1 MPLDIEQGMVIHPTL
16 FDASHSPDYW
26 ILPKASDSATSLCMN
41 FRRISLL
48 LFALLLAN
56 EGNSAEPALA
66 LPNLAGSEVVPLDV
80 EGKLGAVIFFVSPYC
95 PTSNNFCEE
104 MNAIGKDFSDDFVFR
119 FVHSDTTVT
128 EADMKQHATM
138 MEFTAPVLVDKTQVL
153 TKLLGVKTTPEVV
166 VVGPDGATLYQGR
179 VNDLYLGPTK
189 RQREVKTHDLRDALA
204 AIREG
209 RALANPRTEAMG
221 CGIVYLP

>member
-1 MPLDIEQGMVIHPTL
+1 MFL
-16 FDASHSPDYW
+16 S
-26 ILPKASDSATSLCMN
+26 
-41 FRRISLL
+41 
-48 LFALLLAN
+48 N

-104 MNAIGKDFSDDFVFR
+104 MNAIVKDFGDHFVFR
-119 FVHSDTTVT
+119 FVHSDNTVT
-128 EADMKQHATM
+128 EADVKQHAAM
-138 MEFTAPVLVDKTQVL
+138 MEFTSPVLSDKDQ
-153 TKLLGVKTTPEVV
+153 LLAKRLGARTTPEVV

-179 VNDLYLGPTK
+179 INDLYLGPTK

-209 RALANPRTEAMG
+209 RAIANPRTEAMG

>member
-1 MPLDIEQGMVIHPTL
+1 MVTHPTL
-16 FDASHSPDYW
+16 FDTYRSTHVTILQSAS
-26 ILPKASDSATSLCMN
+26 ISATPLCMN
-41 FRRISLL
+41 SLRICL
-48 LFALLLAN
+48 LLLAIVLAMFLSN
-56 EGNSAEPALA
+56 EGNSAEPVLA

-104 MNAIGKDFSDDFVFR
+104 MNAIAKDFGDHFVFR
-119 FVHSDTTVT
+119 FVHSDNTVT
-128 EADMKQHATM
+128 EADVKQHAAM
-138 MEFTAPVLVDKTQVL
+138 MEFTSPVLSDKDQ
-153 TKLLGVKTTPEVV
+153 LLAKRLGARTTPEVV

-179 VNDLYLGPTK
+179 INDLYLGPTK

-209 RALANPRTEAMG
+209 RAIAIPRTEAMG

>member
-1 MPLDIEQGMVIHPTL
+1 
-16 FDASHSPDYW
+16 
-26 ILPKASDSATSLCMN
+26 MN
-41 FRRISLL
+41 FPRICLL
-48 LFALLLAN
+48 ICALFLATR
-56 EGNSAEPALA
+56 GYSADPALV
-66 LPNLAGSEVVPLDV
+66 LPNLAGSDIAPLDV

-104 MNAIGKDFSDDFVFR
+104 MNAIVKDFSDDFVFR
-119 FVHSDTTVT
+119 FVHSDTTVK
-128 EADMKQHATM
+128 ESDMKQHATM
-138 MEFTAPVLVDKTQVL
+138 MAFTAPVLVDKTQVL
-153 TKLLGVKTTPEVV
+153 AKLLGAKTTPEVV
-166 VVGPDGATLYQGR
+166 VVGPEGATLYQGR

-209 RALANPRTEAMG
+209 QPIAIPRTEAMG